1 VDKRKATSL
10 TCLTFENTKIR
21 MQARLKNYKKKKKTE
36 SYQGNEEVVFKMDF
50 ATL

>member
-1 VDKRKATSL
+1 VDKRKATRL
-10 TCLTFENTKIR
+10 TCLTFENIKIT
-21 MQARLKNYKKKKKTE
+21 MQAKLKNYKKKKTE